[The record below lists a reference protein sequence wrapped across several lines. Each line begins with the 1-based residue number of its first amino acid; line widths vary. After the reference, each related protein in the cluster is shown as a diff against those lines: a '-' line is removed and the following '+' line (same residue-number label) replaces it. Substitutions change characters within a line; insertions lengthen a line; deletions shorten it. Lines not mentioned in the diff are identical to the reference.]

1 MEKILIVED
10 DITVQEELFSL
21 LKNAGY
27 NAVIIKEFFNCE
39 EKILS
44 ENADLLLLDINIPY
58 FNGELLL
65 KNLRKVTDIP
75 VIMLTSSALE
85 SDEVLSM
92 SYGADDYITKPYNPT
107 ILLLRIGAI
116 LKRHIKD
123 DFTMYQDVKVNLDNG
138 TLKYKNIEIVLT
150 KNEMIIFKHLLSNR
164 GKIVSR
170 DELMTNLWN
179 NYEYI
184 NDNALTVNI
193 SRLRSKLESL
203 GLKETIE
210 TKKKVGYK
218 LL

>member
-116 LKRHIKD
+116 LKRHIKE

-193 SRLRSKLESL
+193 SRLRSKLL
-203 GLKETIE
+203 LAGCKDVIITRKGQGYILK
-210 TKKKVGYK
+210 
-218 LL
+218 

>member
-58 FNGELLL
+58 FNGEFLL

-107 ILLLRIGAI
+107 ILLLRTGAI

-193 SRLRSKLESL
+193 SRLRSKLL
-203 GLKETIE
+203 LAGCKDAIITRKGQGYILK
-210 TKKKVGYK
+210 
-218 LL
+218 